1 MAENNKDQ
9 NIFIGL
15 LNAINPQKSARQDDP
30 QKNVPQQFDP
40 RGATSREDV
49 QQKWLDWQVQKLDK
63 DLYSR
68 PIYFDSDRI
77 SAYQDYRAMDHSPE
91 VRQALNIM
99 RDECLT
105 PNEYGEILQVYS
117 DQERVKE
124 ALTELFGNRLNVNYM
139 LKLWIRELLKY
150 GDHFVLLE
158 IDKDKGVVGLRNLPT
173 AEIHREENYNNG
185 PDVVRFRDD
194 VRSTYYTEWQVAHF
208 RLMEDSERLPYGR
221 SILDAARKTW
231 KQLQLAEDALLV
243 YRITR
248 APDRRVFYIEV
259 GNLAPDEIGPFIQA
273 MQRSVKKAPVVDPR
287 NGNKE
292 FKYNPQNVSED
303 YFLPVRGEHHSRIDT
318 LPGASNLGDI
328 QDIEYLE
335 NKLFCSLVVPKAYLN
350 FAEGLQGGTTLSQS
364 DIRFARTI
372 IGFQEVVLMELHKI
386 AKVHLFLLGFKED
399 YENFTLKLNNPST
412 QMELMKLEIM
422 KARLEVAKEWHS
434 MDANSFASW
443 TWTMENILSFSKNA
457 IKKMLK
463 QKKVEKKLFAEIDAA
478 PETYRKTGIF
488 KDIDQRYEIA
498 GADPNGGTGSEGGG
512 GGESDGFN
520 ASSALGDDGAGMD
533 MGGGAPDLGGMEGG
547 DMDAG
552 GAAPAGGGDTQ
563 SAPEMALGENRKLTK
578 EQRKQRLIE
587 MIDELFEDDR
597 EEEAE
602 RAMIQ
607 RGKQNIIERGGKMMA
622 HTESLMTAL
631 ENKFGVLTAKDH
643 RQQKAVM
650 KDAMFVESDNPLLQ
664 NYNDQTAKLYDF
676 MKQTE
681 GMASAEEVILPDN
694 TTIEEQGDVE

>member
-1 MAENNKDQ
+1 MTT
-9 NIFIGL
+9 L
-15 LNAINPQKSARQDDP
+15 
-30 QKNVPQQFDP
+30 
-40 RGATSREDV
+40 RE
-49 QQKWLDWQVQKLDK
+49 
-63 DLYSR
+63 
-68 PIYFDSDRI
+68 F
-77 SAYQDYRAMDHSPE
+77 
-91 VRQALNIM
+91 
-99 RDECLT
+99 
-105 PNEYGEILQVYS
+105 
-117 DQERVKE
+117 
-124 ALTELFGNRLNVNYM
+124 
-139 LKLWIRELLKY
+139 
-150 GDHFVLLE
+150 
-158 IDKDKGVVGLRNLPT
+158 
-173 AEIHREENYNNG
+173 
-185 PDVVRFRDD
+185 
-194 VRSTYYTEWQVAHF
+194 
-208 RLMEDSERLPYGR
+208 
-221 SILDAARKTW
+221 
-231 KQLQLAEDALLV
+231 
-243 YRITR
+243 
-248 APDRRVFYIEV
+248 
-259 GNLAPDEIGPFIQA
+259 
-273 MQRSVKKAPVVDPR
+273 QRS
-287 NGNKE
+287 
-292 FKYNPQNVSED
+292 
-303 YFLPVRGEHHSRIDT
+303 H
-318 LPGASNLGDI
+318 
-328 QDIEYLE
+328 
-335 NKLFCSLVVPKAYLN
+335 
-350 FAEGLQGGTTLSQS
+350 QGGTTLSQS

-498 GADPNGGTGSEGGG
+498 GADPNGGTGSENGG

-533 MGGGAPDLGGMEGG
+533 MGGGPPDLGGMEGG
-547 DMDAG
+547 DTG
-552 GAAPAGGGDTQ
+552 SAPSSAPTGGDAQ

-607 RGKQNIIERGGKMMA
+607 RGKQNIIERGGNMMA
-622 HTESLMTAL
+622 RTESLMTAL
-631 ENKFGVLTAKDH
+631 EQKFGVLTAKDQ
-643 RQQKAVM
+643 RQQKAVI

-694 TTIEEQGDVE
+694 TTIEEQGDAE